1 MFKGLPMAETPTQTC
16 YLLDTSVILDDPLH
30 ILRLYDNNE
39 NAVLITDI
47 VLAELNNKKDD
58 MRGDAGFRARE
69 FFRFADNEEGR
80 TIDFSELPHCVQECA
95 KKQEATC
102 SDKYYRL
109 SVHFSEAVLQQ
120 NQIGAD
126 VPLYIIYRES
136 YKIAKSYHQDY
147 GLNDA
152 KIGEIASD
160 YGLTLLTNDISFK
173 IASEVQGIETQS
185 IRNARVERP
194 DQIEFAHTYAY
205 QGDEPILEDMDTHM
219 NFEQITF
226 VQESGDNSQIYETGI
241 QRYAMINNHNL
252 EWCDFDKR
260 FGEHYDDDLVRPI
273 NLEQKF
279 YFSML
284 THPQNYVTVVSG
296 STGSGKTLIALQ
308 AGLELFNEGIV
319 EGIIYA
325 RNTVTANDQQ
335 SELGFRKGDEGQK
348 LGYFMYPLYSAINYT
363 IEHMK
368 KRSIDSQVEYTGNIN
383 SMKQETATE
392 SFMVKHNIEVMD
404 IAHLRGTTI
413 SKKFVIIDEAQNM
426 TAATLKLI
434 GTRMGDDTRM
444 VVMGDPNQIDH
455 PFLSKR
461 RNALVALL
469 KKAKTENY
477 IAGIQLRHTIRSE
490 IANWFDKNF

>member
-1 MFKGLPMAETPTQTC
+1 MAQTPKQSC
-16 YLLDTSVILDDPLH
+16 YLLDTSVILDDPIH
-30 ILRLYDNNE
+30 IVRLNDNNE

-69 FFRFADNEEGR
+69 FFRLSDNEDGQ
-80 TIDFSELPHCVQECA
+80 TIEFSDLPECVKTSALIDQKSCE
-95 KKQEATC
+95 
-102 SDKYYRL
+102 DKYYRL
-109 SVHFSEAVLQQ
+109 SLHFPHELLQEE
-120 NQIGAD
+120 QIDSG
-126 VPLYIIYRES
+126 VPLYIIYRET
-136 YKIAKSYHQDY
+136 YHIEKHFSHVL

-152 KIGEIASD
+152 KIGEIGSD

-173 IASEVQGIETQS
+173 ISSEVQGIPTQS
-185 IRNARVERP
+185 IRNDRVERP
-194 DQIEFAHTYAY
+194 DQIEFSFTHTY
-205 QGDEPILEDMDTHM
+205 QGEEPLLEDLENHM
-219 NFEQITF
+219 SFEQITF
-226 VQESGDNSQIYETGI
+226 VQESGDDKSQIYETGI
-241 QRYAMINNHNL
+241 QKYALINNHTL

-260 FGEHYDDDLVRPI
+260 FGEFYDEELIRPI

-279 YFSML
+279 YFTML

-308 AGLELFNEGIV
+308 AGLEMYKEGIV
-319 EGIIYA
+319 EGIVYA
-325 RNTVTANDQQ
+325 RNTVTANDPQ

-348 LGYFMYPLYSAINYT
+348 LGYFMYPLYSAVNFT

-368 KRSIDSQVEYTGNIN
+368 KSSIDSQVEYTGNIN

-392 SFMVKHNIEVMD
+392 TFMVNNNIEVMD

-434 GTRMGDDTRM
+434 GTRMGEGTRIA
-444 VVMGDPNQIDH
+444 VMGDPNQIDH

-469 KKAKTENY
+469 IKAKTENY

>member
-1 MFKGLPMAETPTQTC
+1 MAETPKQNC

-30 ILRLYDNNE
+30 ILRLNDNNE
-39 NAVLITDI
+39 NAVYITDI

-69 FFRFADNEEGR
+69 FFRIADNEQGR
-80 TIDFSELPHCVQECA
+80 TLEFSELPRCLQESA
-95 KKQEATC
+95 KINGKEST
-102 SDKYYRL
+102 DKYYRL
-109 SVHFSEAVLQQ
+109 SINFSEEHLSKD
-120 NQIGAD
+120 QIGSD
-126 VPLYIIYRES
+126 IPLYIIYRES
-136 YKIAKSYHQDY
+136 YKIAKSYHQEY

-152 KIGEIASD
+152 KIAEIAGD

-173 IASEVQGIETQS
+173 IASEIQGIETQS
-185 IRNARVERP
+185 IRESSVARP
-194 DQIEFAHTYAY
+194 DEIEFAHTYTY
-205 QGDEPILEDMDTHM
+205 KGEEPVLEDMESHM
-219 NFEQITF
+219 NFEQISF
-226 VQESGDNSQIYETGI
+226 VQEDGDSSQIYETGI
-241 QRYAMINNHNL
+241 QRYALVNNHNL
-252 EWCDFDKR
+252 EWCDFDRR
-260 FGEHYDDDLVRPI
+260 FGEFYDDDLVRPI

-279 YFSML
+279 YFTML
-284 THPQNYVTVVSG
+284 THPQNYVTVVAG
-296 STGSGKTLIALQ
+296 ATGSGKTLIALQ
-308 AGLELFNEGIV
+308 AGLELLKEGIV
-319 EGIIYA
+319 EGIVYA
-325 RNTVTANDQQ
+325 RNTVTANDPQ

-368 KRSIDSQVEYTGNIN
+368 ERSIDSQVEYTGDIN

-392 SFMVKHNIEVMD
+392 TFMLKNNIDVMD

-444 VVMGDPNQIDH
+444 VVMGDPHQIDH

-469 KKAKTENY
+469 KKAKSENY

>member
-1 MFKGLPMAETPTQTC
+1 MAETPKQNC
-16 YLLDTSVILDDPLH
+16 YLLDTSVILDDPLN
-30 ILRLYDNNE
+30 ILRLNDNNE
-39 NAVLITDI
+39 NAVVITDI

-69 FFRFADNEEGR
+69 FFRSSDNEQGQ
-80 TIDFSELPHCVQECA
+80 TIKFSDLPECI
-95 KKQEATC
+95 KKSCTINEKEC
-102 SDKYYRL
+102 KDKYYRM
-109 SVHFSEAVLQQ
+109 SVNFPDAVLQE
-120 NQIGAD
+120 NQVGHGI
-126 VPLYIIYRES
+126 PLYIIYRES
-136 YKIAKSYHQDY
+136 YKISKNYHHEY

-173 IASEVQGIETQS
+173 IASEVQGISTQS
-185 IRNARVERP
+185 LRDSSVERP
-194 DQIEFAHTYAY
+194 DEIEFAHSFVYK
-205 QGDEPILEDMDTHM
+205 GEEPELDDLEKHM
-219 NFEQITF
+219 NFEQMSFI
-226 VQESGDNSQIYETGI
+226 QESGDASQIYETGI
-241 QRYAMINNHNL
+241 QKYALVHNQHL
-252 EWCDFDKR
+252 EWCDFDRR
-260 FGEHYDDDLVRPI
+260 FGEFYDDNLVRPI

-284 THPQNYVTVVSG
+284 THPQNYITAVSG
-296 STGSGKTLIALQ
+296 ATGSGKTLIALQ
-308 AGLELFNEGIV
+308 AGLEMLKEGII
-319 EGIIYA
+319 EGIIYS

-368 KRSIDSQVEYTGNIN
+368 KHSIDSQVEYTGNIN

-392 SFMVKHNIEVMD
+392 TFMVNNNIEVMD

-434 GTRMGDDTRM
+434 GTRMGDGTRM

-469 KKAKTENY
+469 KKAKSENF

>member
-1 MFKGLPMAETPTQTC
+1 MAQTPKQNC

-30 ILRLYDNNE
+30 ILRLNDNNE

-69 FFRFADNEEGR
+69 FFRSSDNEQGH
-80 TIDFSELPHCVQECA
+80 TIEFSDLPQCVQEHA
-95 KKQEATC
+95 TIKQKDC
-102 SDKYYRL
+102 QDKYYRL
-109 SVHFSEAVLQQ
+109 SVNFPEAVLQES
-120 NQIGAD
+120 QIGSD
-126 VPLYIIYRES
+126 IPLYIIYRES
-136 YKIAKSYHQDY
+136 YKVSKTYHHEY

-173 IASEVQGIETQS
+173 IASEVQGIDTQS
-185 IRNARVERP
+185 IRNSSVERP
-194 DQIEFAHTYAY
+194 EQIEFAHSFSYK
-205 QGDEPILEDMDTHM
+205 GDEPTLDDLDKHM
-219 NFEQITF
+219 SFEQLTF
-226 VQESGDNSQIYETGI
+226 IQESSDESQIYETGI
-241 QRYAMINNHNL
+241 QKYALIDNHRL

-260 FGEHYDDDLVRPI
+260 FGEFYDDDLVRPI

-279 YFSML
+279 YFTML
-284 THPQNYVTVVSG
+284 THPQNYITAVSG
-296 STGSGKTLIALQ
+296 ATGSGKTLIALQ
-308 AGLELFNEGIV
+308 AGLELLKEGIV
-319 EGIIYA
+319 EGIVYA

-392 SFMVKHNIEVMD
+392 TFMLNNNIEVMD

-434 GTRMGDDTRM
+434 GTRMGDETRM

>member
-1 MFKGLPMAETPTQTC
+1 MAQSPKQNC

-30 ILRLYDNNE
+30 ILRLFDNGE
-39 NAVLITDI
+39 NAVLINDI

-58 MRGDAGFRARE
+58 IRGDAGFRARE
-69 FFRFADNEEGR
+69 FFRFADNEQGR
-80 TIDFSELPHCVQECA
+80 TIAFTDLPECVQKCA
-95 KKQEATC
+95 KLNKKEC
-102 SDKYYRL
+102 NDKYYRL
-109 SVHFSEAVLQQ
+109 SVNFPNANVQDE
-120 NQIGAD
+120 QIGSD
-126 VPLYIIYRES
+126 VPLYIIYRKS
-136 YKIAKSYHQDY
+136 YEIAKTYKHEY

-152 KIGEIASD
+152 KIGEIADD
-160 YGLTLLTNDISFK
+160 YELTLLTNDISFK

-185 IRNARVERP
+185 IRNAQVEHP
-194 DQIEFAHTYAY
+194 SQIEFAHTYTY
-205 QGDEPILEDMDTHM
+205 TGDEPSLANLEEHL
-219 NFEQITF
+219 NFEQISF
-226 VQESGDNSQIYETGI
+226 IQEAGDASQIYETGL
-241 QRYAMINNHNL
+241 QKYALVHNNNL

-260 FGEHYDDDLVRPI
+260 FGEFYDDNLVRPI

-279 YFSML
+279 YFTML
-284 THPQNYVTVVSG
+284 THPQNYITVVSG
-296 STGSGKTLIALQ
+296 ATGSGKTLVALQ
-308 AGLELFNEGIV
+308 AGLDLLNEGIV

-325 RNTVTANDQQ
+325 RNTVTASDQQ

-392 SFMVKHNIEVMD
+392 SFMVNHNIEVMD

-434 GTRMGDDTRM
+434 GTRMGDDTRL

-469 KKAKTENY
+469 QKAKTENY
-477 IAGIQLRHTIRSE
+477 IAGVQLRHTIRSE

>member
-1 MFKGLPMAETPTQTC
+1 MSELKKQSC
-16 YLLDTSVILDDPLH
+16 YLLDTSVILDDPIH
-30 ILRLYDNNE
+30 IVRLNDNNE
-39 NAVLITDI
+39 NAVIITDI

-69 FFRFADNEEGR
+69 FFRLADNEDGK
-80 TIDFSELPHCVQECA
+80 TIQFADLPACIQASA
-95 KKQEATC
+95 KIDKKSCE
-102 SDKYYRL
+102 DKYYRL
-109 SVHFSEAVLQQ
+109 SMHFSNELLEEE
-120 NQIGAD
+120 QIGSD
-126 VPLYIIYRES
+126 IPLYIIYRES
-136 YKIAKSYHQDY
+136 YHIEKHFSHVL

-185 IRNARVERP
+185 IRNARVDKP
-194 DQIEFAHTYAY
+194 DEIEFSYSYHY
-205 QGDEPILEDMDTHM
+205 QGEEPVLEDQNKHI
-219 NFEQITF
+219 NFEQISF
-226 VQESGDNSQIYETGI
+226 IQESGDDSSQIYETGI
-241 QRYAMINNHNL
+241 QKYAIINNHGL
-252 EWCDFDKR
+252 EFCDFDRR
-260 FGEHYDDDLVRPI
+260 FGENYDENLIRPI

-279 YFSML
+279 YFTIL

-308 AGLELFNEGIV
+308 AGLELVKEGIV

-325 RNTVTANDQQ
+325 RNTVTANDPQA
-335 SELGFRKGDEGQK
+335 ELGFRKGDEGQK
-348 LGYFMYPLYSAINYT
+348 LGYFMYPLYSAVNFT
-363 IEHMK
+363 IEHMTK
-368 KRSIDSQVEYTGNIN
+368 HSIDSKVEYTGNVN

-392 SFMVKHNIEVMD
+392 TFMVKNNIEVMD

-413 SKKFVIIDEAQNM
+413 SKKFVIIDEAQNL

-434 GTRMGDDTRM
+434 GTRMGDGTRM

-461 RNALVALL
+461 RNALVTLL
-469 KKAKTENY
+469 QKAKTENY
-477 IAGIQLRHTIRSE
+477 IAGVQLRHTIRSE